1 MCVYVCVCV
10 ACVHACVRMCVFVCV
25 CFVYVHVYR
34 AAAPKKKT
42 SLEALFDDFLWRLYE
57 AGHKG
62 CYPRWQ

>member
-1 MCVYVCVCV
+1 MY
-10 ACVHACVRMCVFVCV
+10 MSI
-25 CFVYVHVYR
+25 
-34 AAAPKKKT
+34 APPRQKKKT